1 MNAKKYWQEYK
12 HTFYCKLKLYIN
24 VRFCEVI
31 QYKFCSNNRTIA
43 AVFLRLDPDLD
54 GVLEMSRKSPQSAR
68 DLGARRRGA
77 DGVAAC

>member
-1 MNAKKYWQEYK
+1 M
-12 HTFYCKLKLYIN
+12 KLYNIN
-24 VRFCEVI
+24 FAPIIVPLLPSF
-31 QYKFCSNNRTIA
+31 FA
-43 AVFLRLDPDLD
+43 LDPDLD